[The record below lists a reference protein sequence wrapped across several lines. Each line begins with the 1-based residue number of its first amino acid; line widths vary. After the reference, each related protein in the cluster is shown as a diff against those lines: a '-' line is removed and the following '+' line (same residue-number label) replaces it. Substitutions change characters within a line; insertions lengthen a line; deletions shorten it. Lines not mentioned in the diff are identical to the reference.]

1 MRTVPEWIGKT
12 DDAKVPPRVRLRI
25 WLDNEGIC
33 WLSKR
38 KIRPGEPW
46 DLEHKVALCNG
57 GQHRET
63 NLAPALRDK
72 HREKT
77 AADVAEQALVR
88 RKQKADIGIR
98 PTPKL
103 QGRGFDPRPPQ
114 RRASSPLS
122 KPLPPRRLS
131 GEVVR

>member
-1 MRTVPEWIGKT
+1 MRHVPEWIGKT

-25 WLDNEGIC
+25 WLDHEGIC

-57 GQHRET
+57 GEHRET

-77 AADVAEQALVR
+77 AADVREKSIIAA
-88 RKQKADIGIR
+88 KQKANLGIR
-98 PTPKL
+98 KPSRL
-103 QGRGFDPRPPQ
+103 QSRGFDKRPPQ
-114 RRASSPLS
+114 RNASRPLA
-122 KPLPPRRLS
+122 KQLPPRKWS
-131 GEVVR
+131 AT

>member
-46 DLEHKVALCNG
+46 ELEHKIALCNG

-63 NLAPALRDK
+63 NLAPALKDK
-72 HREKT
+72 HKEKT

-98 PTPKL
+98 SAPKL
-103 QGRGFDPRPPQ
+103 QSRGFDPRPPQ
-114 RRASSPLS
+114 RRASGPLA
-122 KPLPPRRLS
+122 KKLPPRRLS
-131 GEVVR
+131 